1 MIAELQRIRAGVFG
15 VTTRRR
21 CAGQYQRE
29 YRADGEGDETAMAHN
44 IAPWMRDQIDHAAL
58 LPPHYE
64 DCL

>member
-1 MIAELQRIRAGVFG
+1 
-15 VTTRRR
+15 
-21 CAGQYQRE
+21 
-29 YRADGEGDETAMAHN
+29 MAHN